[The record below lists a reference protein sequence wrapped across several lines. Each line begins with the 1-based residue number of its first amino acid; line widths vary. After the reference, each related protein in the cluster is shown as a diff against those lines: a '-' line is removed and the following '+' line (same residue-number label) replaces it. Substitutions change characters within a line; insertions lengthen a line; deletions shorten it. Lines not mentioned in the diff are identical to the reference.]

1 MEQDKNRKTEQ
12 KPKANAETPAA
23 SELLNSLKTELF
35 DTELAEKYQKAQ
47 EAAQMFFALYTE
59 LQAIID
65 LQRWCNN
72 KIVFKKCGDFK
83 DYVPTR
89 NKKKLVV

>member
-12 KPKANAETPAA
+12 KPAAKVETSAA

-35 DTELAEKYQKAQ
+35 DAELAEKYQKAQ

-59 LQAIID
+59 LQRAGFTKKEAYGRVIAMIGG
-65 LQRWCNN
+65 N
-72 KIVFKKCGDFK
+72 K
-83 DYVPTR
+83 
-89 NKKKLVV
+89 

>member
-12 KPKANAETPAA
+12 KPKANAETSAA

-35 DTELAEKYQKAQ
+35 DAELAEKYQKAQ

-59 LQAIID
+59 LQRAGFTKQEAYGMVIAMIGG
-65 LQRWCNN
+65 N
-72 KIVFKKCGDFK
+72 K
-83 DYVPTR
+83 
-89 NKKKLVV
+89 

>member
-12 KPKANAETPAA
+12 KPKVNAETPAA
-23 SELLNSLKTELF
+23 SELLNSLKAELF

-59 LQAIID
+59 LQRAGFSKQEAYGMVIAMIGG
-65 LQRWCNN
+65 N
-72 KIVFKKCGDFK
+72 K
-83 DYVPTR
+83 
-89 NKKKLVV
+89 